1 MPTVKNLRGTL
12 TDAIATASLN
22 SMANNAN
29 VLGSAISLT
38 SGEPGYQRCEAELV
52 VTFPSAPTANT
63 AFCCW
68 LLREVDGTNY
78 EDGGTSVTPTRPPDL
93 IFTVRAVTTAQRIIQ
108 ECDMPPSSAF
118 RALLRNDGTGQ
129 AIASSGNTLK
139 IRPVTGS
146 F

>member
-1 MPTVKNLRGTL
+1 MSTVKNTRGTL
-12 TDAIATASLN
+12 IDAIATASLN

-29 VLGSAISLT
+29 VLGSEISLT
-38 SGEPGYQRCEAELV
+38 TGEPGYRLCEGELV

-63 AFCCW
+63 SFCCW

-93 IFTVRAVTTAQRIIQ
+93 IFTVRPVTTAQRLISV
-108 ECDMPPSSAF
+108 CDLPPGTVK
-118 RALLRNDGTGQ
+118 ALLRNDGTGQ

-139 IRPVTGS
+139 IRPSTEQ

>member
-12 TDAIATASLN
+12 TEAIATASLN
-22 SMANNAN
+22 SMANNTN
-29 VLGSAISLT
+29 VLGSATTLT
-38 SGEPGYQRCEAELV
+38 TGEPGYRLCEAELV
-52 VTFPSAPTANT
+52 VTFGSAPTANT

-93 IFTVRAVTTAQRIIQ
+93 IFTVRAVTTAQRLIAV
-108 ECDMPPSSAF
+108 CDLPPGTVK
-118 RALLRNDGTGQ
+118 ALLRNDGTGQ

-139 IRPVTGS
+139 IRPLTES